1 MRRLLKQISFFSL
14 MLLSNIKLSTES
26 SGGEHFL
33 ANPNCP
39 LRNFLH
45 YLEEKLN
52 IQNPETQR
60 EEKEKAR
67 TGNERKKEKQVDLYD
82 EQLNLKLLFQ
92 IKDLNENI
100 ENLFEHRGIYHACK
114 IERNPLDNAFKSII
128 PLEENASEN
137 LITTLQN
144 QCVTL
149 DQQIKQKSEKNHR
162 GLKDYGK
169 VQRRGKGSSKAA
181 AEDEPVVSR
190 ASGRTRTD
198 QGKKSGKIMQDLLH
212 LTNALQRSGSLPFL
226 GFTIM

>member
-67 TGNERKKEKQVDLYD
+67 TGNERKKEKQDTVDLYD

-114 IERNPLDNAFKSII
+114 IEP
-128 PLEENASEN
+128 
-137 LITTLQN
+137 TLQN

-149 DQQIKQKSEKNHR
+149 DQQIKQKSEK
-162 GLKDYGK
+162 
-169 VQRRGKGSSKAA
+169 RRGKGSSKAA

>member
-67 TGNERKKEKQVDLYD
+67 TGNERKKEKQ
-82 EQLNLKLLFQ
+82 
-92 IKDLNENI
+92 
-100 ENLFEHRGIYHACK
+100 G
-114 IERNPLDNAFKSII
+114 NPLDNAFKSII

>member
-52 IQNPETQR
+52 IQNP
-60 EEKEKAR
+60 
-67 TGNERKKEKQVDLYD
+67 VDLYD

>member
-52 IQNPETQR
+52 IQNPDT
-60 EEKEKAR
+60 
-67 TGNERKKEKQVDLYD
+67 VDLYD

>member
-67 TGNERKKEKQVDLYD
+67 TGNERKKEKQDTVDLYD

-149 DQQIKQKSEKNHR
+149 DQQIKQKSEK
-162 GLKDYGK
+162 
-169 VQRRGKGSSKAA
+169 RRGKGSSKAA

>member
-67 TGNERKKEKQVDLYD
+67 TGNERKKEKQDTVDLYD

-114 IERNPLDNAFKSII
+114 IEP
-128 PLEENASEN
+128 
-137 LITTLQN
+137 TLQN